1 MRKEPSRLGSVI
13 LGFSLLGLLAVLI
26 ILFGARLGLWEPI
39 VGFQLARTY
48 MNPIAYSILG
58 LGVVGCIYQLVVSN
72 RCGAIKSAFAGLVG
86 LALLA
91 PVIISS
97 VMPAQSFPPIH
108 DITTNTNNPPAFLV
122 LDKSRKGAKNSLVYG
137 GAEVAEMQ
145 KKAYAD
151 IAPIQTSK
159 TAQQAFSESLRVANE
174 MGWEIVA
181 QDENALRF
189 EASARTPV
197 FQFVDDV
204 VVTVTTEGSASRV
217 DIRSVSRIGRSDR
230 GANAARIREF
240 IETFDQ

>member
-1 MRKEPSRLGSVI
+1 M
-13 LGFSLLGLLAVLI
+13 
-26 ILFGARLGLWEPI
+26 
-39 VGFQLARTY
+39 
-48 MNPIAYSILG
+48 
-58 LGVVGCIYQLVVSN
+58 
-72 RCGAIKSAFAGLVG
+72 
-86 LALLA
+86 LA

-97 VMPAQSFPPIH
+97 VKPAQSFPLIH

-122 LDKSRKGAKNSLVYG
+122 LDESRKGAKNSLVYG

-204 VVTVTTEGSASRV
+204 VVTVTTEGSVSRV